1 MVLFLSVGLSSDIP
15 DFAAGS
21 YIITAKLVTKSHLSE
36 KLLTHLVE
44 NITRFNVSFPL
55 LQSEALLTLVILYK
69 SQSHFSEFSNKAL
82 QNVAERTCWANIS
95 TILQK
100 FNEEGVYLYPFL
112 SCVLRSC
119 IEAIVKSSDSEGDGK
134 REMYETMMERLVD
147 GIKMDERLV
156 GSAIE

>member
-1 MVLFLSVGLSSDIP
+1 MSTGLSSDIP

-21 YIITAKLVTKSHLSE
+21 YIITAKLVSKSHLSE
-36 KLLTHLVE
+36 KLLGHIVE

-82 QNVAERTCWANIS
+82 GNVAEKTCWENFS
-95 TILQK
+95 KILQK
-100 FNEEGVYLYPFL
+100 FNEEGVYVYPFL

-119 IEAIVKSSDSEGDGK
+119 IMAIVKSPDVEGDGK

-147 GIKMDERLV
+147 DIKMDERLV